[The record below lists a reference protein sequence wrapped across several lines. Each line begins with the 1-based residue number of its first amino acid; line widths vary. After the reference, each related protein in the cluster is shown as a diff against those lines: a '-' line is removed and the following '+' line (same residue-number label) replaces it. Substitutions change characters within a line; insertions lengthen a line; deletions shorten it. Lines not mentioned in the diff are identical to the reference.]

1 MGTRIELQGKLE
13 QLLGSSQVY
22 YQPPE
27 EVKMSYPAIR
37 YSKIGMDKVYAD
49 NGAYRL
55 RTRYSLT
62 VIDRR
67 PDNPVIQKLLVLP
80 YCSYDRH
87 YISNNLNHDALTIYF

>member
-27 EVKMSYPAIR
+27 EVKMLYPAIR

-49 NGAYRL
+49 NGTYRL